1 MAKTVVYLK
10 AFTGTRPIK
19 EIVLKVIVTKI
30 LFAHLKELLKL
41 SLHALTAF
49 SYLAFSRGVFSGGSR
64 VSQNKL

>member
-30 LFAHLKELLKL
+30 VFAHLKELLKL
-41 SLHALTAF
+41 SLNALKHF
-49 SYLAFSRGVFSGGSR
+49 HILLFLEVF
-64 VSQNKL
+64 

>member
-30 LFAHLKELLKL
+30 VFAHLKELLKL
-41 SLHALTAF
+41 SLNALKAF
-49 SYLAFSRGVFSGGSR
+49 SYLAFSRGILTQTV
-64 VSQNKL
+64 